1 MKQKTDS
8 IPSNVIPLDP
18 KNSSVELEELRQ
30 SHSVLQSL
38 IALVPADTR
47 SEFVELLESL
57 ANNERSLE
65 VANPDRR
72 RALQIVEEVCRQEHL
87 HGEIARHEMERRV
100 GERRK
105 ADRRQ
110 RQPNNYGRP
119 WTQEQ
124 IQTLQV
130 LARQNTP
137 IRRIALKLGRTSTA
151 IQSKAKEMDFPL
163 KLIS

>member
-1 MKQKTDS
+1 MKHKTDS
-8 IPSNVIPLDP
+8 ISSNVILLDS
-18 KNSSVELEELRQ
+18 KNSRVELEELQQ
-30 SHSVLQSL
+30 SHLVLQSL
-38 IALVPADTR
+38 IALIPFDTR

-57 ANNERSLE
+57 ANNEKSLE

-72 RALQIVEEVCRQEHL
+72 RALQIVEEVCRQEHPRR
-87 HGEIARHEMERRV
+87 EVARHEMERRV

-105 ADRRQ
+105 TDRRQ

-130 LARQNTP
+130 LARQNSP

-151 IQSKAKEMDFPL
+151 IQSKAKEMDLPL

>member
-1 MKQKTDS
+1 MKQKTDNIS
-8 IPSNVIPLDP
+8 SNVIPLDIKKP
-18 KNSSVELEELRQ
+18 CVELEELRQ

-38 IALVPADTR
+38 IALIPSATR

-57 ANNERSLE
+57 ARNEKSVK
-65 VANPDRR
+65 VANPDQR
-72 RALQIVEEVCRQEHL
+72 RALQIVEELCRQEPSHKE
-87 HGEIARHEMERRV
+87 HARHEIERRV

-105 ADRRQ
+105 TDRRQ

-130 LARQNTP
+130 LARQKTP
-137 IRRIALKLGRTSTA
+137 IRRIALRLGRTSTA
-151 IQSKAKEMDFPL
+151 IQSKAKEIDLPL